1 MGVAVL
7 ILGDSGSGKSTSLRN
22 FDKDEVAVMSILG
35 KRLPFRKKLDVLN
48 HAGYGAVQQA
58 LSRNTRQAYV
68 IDDAGYL
75 MQLENF
81 RRAKETGYQK
91 YVEIAQHFE
100 QLIEWAMNTNE
111 DTIVY
116 LMMHYDTDANGKQK
130 RGAAENHGGVES
142 SAVKSSQLVRLQKA
156 EAENKQGSQRGK
168 AEQQSRK
175 AQDHRRHRHRIF
187 RAELAEYRDR
197 HKSGS
202 ADQHRKREIKNKKAA
217 VEHSGKLVRPLD
229 CFFHN
234 NLLPTYTILIIRS
247 TRRSVKKMRGKS
259 GSGKKLKIF
268 KKSFQ
273 KGVDKSTL
281 L

>member
-58 LSRNTRQAYV
+58 LSRNTRKAYV

-130 RGAAENHGGVES
+130 PRTVGRMIDEKFCIEGACPIVIQSTIVDGKHVFVTKGDGYNAAKAPMDMLPDVMDNDLK
-142 SAVKSSQLVRLQKA
+142 AVDTA
-156 EAENKQGSQRGK
+156 
-168 AEQQSRK
+168 
-175 AQDHRRHRHRIF
+175 I
-187 RAELAEYRDR
+187 RDYW
-197 HKSGS
+197 
-202 ADQHRKREIKNKKAA
+202 QM
-217 VEHSGKLVRPLD
+217 RPLTD
-229 CFFHN
+229 EE
-234 NLLPTYTILIIRS
+234 
-247 TRRSVKKMRGKS
+247 
-259 GSGKKLKIF
+259 
-268 KKSFQ
+268 Q
-273 KGVDKSTL
+273 DDA
-281 L
+281 